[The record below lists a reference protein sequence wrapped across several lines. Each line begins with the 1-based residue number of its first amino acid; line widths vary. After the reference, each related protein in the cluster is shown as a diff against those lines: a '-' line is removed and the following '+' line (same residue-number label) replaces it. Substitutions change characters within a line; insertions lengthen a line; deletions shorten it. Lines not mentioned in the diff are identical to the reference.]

1 LSQLLTTK
9 KARRLI
15 SSVGNYLRNRGHR
28 KTTFF
33 YLAGFLVLILVSIVI
48 KTVHYARTNTFRL
61 LPEEVYQMLGD
72 KTSRCTK
79 MKDCDLQPGDILL
92 RRYVTKDSW
101 LTNTAVGINFTHVG
115 FYLGNDQTVEAH
127 GREKNHKD
135 DIRTDVFSTSMW
147 AQDDIQ
153 NWAVIRPKKYGEKIN
168 EMKSNLISL
177 ANDPNYVFGIPRT
190 GYKRVMCADF
200 IFNELLRQKMVTS
213 HDAPKIITPDYL
225 LLIANNH
232 PDDFEILGY
241 GFEK

>member
-1 LSQLLTTK
+1 
-9 KARRLI
+9 
-15 SSVGNYLRNRGHR
+15 
-28 KTTFF
+28 
-33 YLAGFLVLILVSIVI
+33 
-48 KTVHYARTNTFRL
+48 
-61 LPEEVYQMLGD
+61 
-72 KTSRCTK
+72 

-101 LTNTAVGINFTHVG
+101 LTNTGVGIYFTHAG

-127 GREKNHKD
+127 GREKDHKD

-153 NWAVIRPKKYGEKIN
+153 NWAVIRPKKYGTKISAVKN
-168 EMKSNLISL
+168 NLISL

-200 IFNELLRQKMVTS
+200 IFNELLRQNMVTS

-225 LLIANNH
+225 FQLISSQ
-232 PDDFEILGY
+232 PGDFEIVGH
-241 GFEK
+241 GFEN